1 MDMQRI
7 KYLFSAATIFLT
19 VSCQSGQAEYK
30 YPQKIKGKYEML
42 TQEEAEQKND
52 TLFDKKY
59 LTFNINK
66 PQEETKNA
74 ETIQHIEKEDK
85 NEKSVSDKQ
94 PLWVNVLP
102 VLSHYPIDDIYQDS
116 LITTEWFSD
125 TENPSKQLKINAVK
139 AGESVRITVLCRQ
152 KDKNGEWVNQK
163 NDEALADK
171 IKNDIVK
178 QSLNNN

>member
-1 MDMQRI
+1 MNTDMV
-7 KYLFSAATIFLT
+7 KYLFLAGTFCLVTA
-19 VSCQSGQAEYK
+19 CQSDQVEYK
-30 YPQKIKGKYEML
+30 YPHKIKGQYEMV
-42 TQEEAEQKND
+42 TQEEAEQKNE

-66 PQEETKNA
+66 PQEETKNT
-74 ETIQHIEKEDK
+74 ETIQHIEKT
-85 NEKSVSDKQ
+85 EKSIFEDR

-125 TENPSKQLKINAVK
+125 AEDSSRQLKINAVK
-139 AGESVRITVLCRQ
+139 VEDGVRITVLCRQ
-152 KDKNGEWVNQK
+152 KDKNGEWINQK